1 MRPVSYAHK
10 KVNHTGKDLHP
21 MINVLVIA
29 LDDEIPSGL
38 PNGDVLVVAPALN
51 SRLRHWLSD
60 DGEARRRA
68 SDRVASFV
76 AGLEQRGVRAKGRVG
91 DADPMQAIAD
101 ALSTFPADEIVIAGE
116 PGRSIR
122 FADEIATRARERF
135 ALRTFLAGEALP
147 IAA

>member
-1 MRPVSYAHK
+1 IRVTRNDALRLRNSCGNTQAAAG
-10 KVNHTGKDLHP
+10 VLCAQEGQQHTGKDP
-21 MINVLVIA
+21 TAMINVLVIA

-60 DGEARRRA
+60 DGVARGRA

-76 AGLEQRGVRAKGRVG
+76 AGLERRGVRAEGRVG

-101 ALSTFPADEIVIAGE
+101 ALAIFPADEI
-116 PGRSIR
+116 
-122 FADEIATRARERF
+122 
-135 ALRTFLAGEALP
+135 
-147 IAA
+147 